1 MSRIK
6 ILLFVASLLL
16 VSCASK
22 KIVTDSAL
30 KANTTVKP
38 EKNMGAEAIALQKL
52 NCVQKVSDTKVYAEN
67 IVGDMLVKHFGFIQP
82 DKVKSHIHLLD
93 LLNFGDYDNC
103 VDCPKSYELNGKIHC
118 TYDECGKREIL
129 KEEFE

>member
-1 MSRIK
+1 MYRYIIGEDCYDSYSEIE
-6 ILLFVASLLL
+6 ILHHEVYTKDQFINICKQAL
-16 VSCASK
+16 SK
-22 KIVTDSAL
+22 LDYKDRKTICDSYGDSGTYL
-30 KANTTVKP
+30 
-38 EKNMGAEAIALQKL
+38 I
-52 NCVQKVSDTKVYAEN
+52 
-67 IVGDMLVKHFGFIQP
+67 GDMLVKHFGFIQP